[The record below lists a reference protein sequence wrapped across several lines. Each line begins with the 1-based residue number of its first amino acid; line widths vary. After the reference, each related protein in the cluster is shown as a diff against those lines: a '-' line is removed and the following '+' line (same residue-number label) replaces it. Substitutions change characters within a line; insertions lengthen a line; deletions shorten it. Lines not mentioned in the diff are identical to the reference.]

1 MENKITG
8 EDRVQIRVSGESDVA
23 RCVLEAGQMAT
34 RIGFSENAQ
43 IMIVTSVSELSR
55 NIMKYAGTGTIL
67 MSPIRKGDQA
77 GMEVV
82 ARDHG
87 PGISNIEEAMA
98 DHFSSGGTLGLGLPG
113 VRRLMDEFEIESAS
127 KLGTQVVCR
136 KWC

>member
-1 MENKITG
+1 
-8 EDRVQIRVSGESDVA
+8 
-23 RCVLEAGQMAT
+23 MAT
-34 RIGFSENAQ
+34 RIGFSENAR

-82 ARDHG
+82 ARDRG